1 LAEAYPKKAGMTLAP
16 AGRTIGGIN
25 VRRLRLPLVPTVP
38 LTIIAV
44 ITFMAI
50 FAPMF
55 TSYDPIKQSLLDSL
69 TPPSFI
75 EGGDPAHFLGTDNFG
90 RDIWSRLVY
99 GGRISL
105 SVSALVILIGGSLG
119 VVVGTIS
126 GYFGGWFDS
135 ILMRVV
141 DIILSFPLILIVI
154 VMVTMVGASIN
165 NIIILVALL
174 IWPRLARMIR
184 AEAISIRSQDYVTLA
199 RISGAS
205 HLRIMTRHI
214 IPNVIPTL
222 IVICTLEVGAIIL
235 LESSLSFLGV
245 GIPPPNP
252 SWGVMVADGR
262 GQVASGWWI
271 SLFPGLAIM
280 IVVLAMNVT
289 GDWLR
294 DKLDPRLQTV

>member
-1 LAEAYPKKAGMTLAP
+1 MAETYPKKVDLTLSAGPTV
-16 AGRTIGGIN
+16 GGFPL
-25 VRRLRLPLVPTVP
+25 RSLRLPIVPTLP
-38 LTIIAV
+38 LAIIFV
-44 ITFMAI
+44 ITFGAI
-50 FAPMF
+50 FAPVF
-55 TSYDPIKQSLLDSL
+55 TSYDPIKQSLLDSMI
-69 TPPSFI
+69 PPSFV
-75 EGGDPAHFLGTDNFG
+75 EGGTPAHFFGTDVFG
-90 RDIWSRLVY
+90 RDLWSRLVY
-99 GGRISL
+99 GARISL
-105 SVSALVILIGGSLG
+105 SVSALVILLGASIGTI
-119 VVVGTIS
+119 VGTVS

-135 ILMRVV
+135 ILMRIV

-154 VMVTMVGASIN
+154 VMVTMVGASTN

-184 AEAISIRSQDYVTLA
+184 AEAISIRSQDFVTLA

-205 HLRIMTRHI
+205 HLRIMMRHI

-245 GIPPPNP
+245 GIPPPQP

>member
-1 LAEAYPKKAGMTLAP
+1 MADTYPKKATGLTLTP
-16 AGRTIGGIN
+16 GRKIAGIQLRS
-25 VRRLRLPLVPTVP
+25 LRLPIVPTLP
-38 LTIIAV
+38 IAV
-44 ITFMAI
+44 IALVVFVAV
-50 FAPMF
+50 FAPLF
-55 TSYDPIKQSLLDSL
+55 TQFDPLKQSLLDSKI
-69 TPPSFI
+69 PPAWV
-75 EGGDPAHFLGTDNFG
+75 EGGDPAHIFGTDVFG
-90 RDIWSRLVY
+90 RDIWSRLIF
-99 GGRISL
+99 GARISL
-105 SVSALVILIGGSLG
+105 TVSALVILIGATIGTA
-119 VVVGTIS
+119 VGTVS
-126 GYFGGWFDS
+126 GYFGGWFDGL
-135 ILMRVV
+135 LMRIV

-154 VMVTMVGASIN
+154 VMVTLVGASTN
-165 NIIILVALL
+165 NIIVLVALL

-184 AEAISIRSQDYVTLA
+184 AEAITIRSQDFVTLA

-205 HLRIMTRHI
+205 NFRIMMRHI
-214 IPNVIPTL
+214 LPNVIPTL

-245 GIPPPNP
+245 GIPPPQP